1 MAKSERKELKI
12 KLDVDSMESVDSV
25 EFVENMELVENVDSV
40 DSVDLTGISG
50 LGVSQ
55 LYCSFDVAL
64 MQLCYC
70 FDAGL
75 GEGCRTGELR
85 VIPGSWFGV
94 RGCWGI
100 GESFNCRIEELR
112 VVRGS
117 GFEVR
122 GCWGIAE
129 LNYPMN

>member
-12 KLDVDSMESVDSV
+12 KLNVDSMESVDSV
-25 EFVENMELVENVDSV
+25 ELVENKELVENVDSV
-40 DSVDLTGISG
+40 DSVDLTDILS

-55 LYCSFDVAL
+55 LYCTFDVAL

-75 GEGCRTGELR
+75 MCCFIGEL
-85 VIPGSWFGV
+85 GLFGV

-100 GESFNCRIEELR
+100 GESFNCRIEELKVVR
-112 VVRGS
+112 EVRGS
-117 GFEVR
+117 PQRIF
-122 GCWGIAE
+122 
-129 LNYPMN
+129 